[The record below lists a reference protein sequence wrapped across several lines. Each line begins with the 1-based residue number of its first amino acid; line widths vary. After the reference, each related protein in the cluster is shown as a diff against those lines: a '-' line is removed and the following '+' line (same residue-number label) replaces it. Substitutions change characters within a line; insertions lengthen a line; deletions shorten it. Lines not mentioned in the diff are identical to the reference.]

1 MNWTRYPTLIS
12 ESLGD
17 RLGEERMHLYWRDFH
32 KGLQAGESIF
42 RSLAITRCY
51 NLIQRTFP
59 SHIITLTSTHCQ
71 NIFFFHRKAVLE
83 IELTTS
89 TSTSTPPSDSP
100 IASASTKSTFSTT
113 TSTPDL
119 NLNLNDTNPWQTYQV
134 EWTIKVLRYRRMS
147 SSGNVMGVLK
157 SVFFMRR
164 GLFLFSWAENKN
176 VPKKFNAKK
185 TRKAVKKS
193 LPKKSTNV
201 VGG

>member
-1 MNWTRYPTLIS
+1 MIWTRYPTLIS

-51 NLIQRTFP
+51 NLIQRTLP
-59 SHIITLTSTHCQ
+59 SHIITLTCTHCQ

-100 IASASTKSTFSTT
+100 IASASTNSTFSTT

-157 SVFFMRR
+157 SVFFYEERIVPIFMSEKQKCTKKILTPKRHARR
-164 GLFLFSWAENKN
+164 LKN
-176 VPKKFNAKK
+176 LCQKNPPVW
-185 TRKAVKKS
+185 
-193 LPKKSTNV
+193 
-201 VGG
+201 